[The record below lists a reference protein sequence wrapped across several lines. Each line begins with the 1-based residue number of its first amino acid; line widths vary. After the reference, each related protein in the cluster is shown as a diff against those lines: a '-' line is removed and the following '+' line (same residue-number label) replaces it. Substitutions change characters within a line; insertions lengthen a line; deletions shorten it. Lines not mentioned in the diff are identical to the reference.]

1 MLVVSDTT
9 AISNLLQIEAIDLLR
24 KLYGNVVI
32 PKSVEQEL
40 LVLETLGFP
49 IKDTLSAPW
58 ITVKSVQNQ
67 AIHESLAGELDQGEA
82 ESIALAIE
90 LQADYLLIDEKK
102 GRQVARENELQII
115 GTLGII
121 IEARRR
127 GYLSSVRKIMDELR
141 EIGFWISEKLYQEV
155 LETEAKL

>member
-32 PKSVEQEL
+32 PKSVEQE
-40 LVLETLGFP
+40 
-49 IKDTLSAPW
+49 
-58 ITVKSVQNQ
+58 
-67 AIHESLAGELDQGEA
+67 
-82 ESIALAIE
+82 
-90 LQADYLLIDEKK
+90 
-102 GRQVARENELQII
+102 
-115 GTLGII
+115 II

-155 LETEAKL
+155 LTEAKL

>member
-9 AISNLLQIEAIDLLR
+9 AISNLLQIKAIDLLR
-24 KLYGNVVI
+24 KLYGNVII
-32 PKSVEQEL
+32 PKSVEQE
-40 LVLETLGFP
+40 
-49 IKDTLSAPW
+49 
-58 ITVKSVQNQ
+58 
-67 AIHESLAGELDQGEA
+67 
-82 ESIALAIE
+82 
-90 LQADYLLIDEKK
+90 
-102 GRQVARENELQII
+102 
-115 GTLGII
+115 II